1 MKHFSFV
8 YFSML
13 LHDSEEGCSHFVLQ
27 ELLTLVE
34 LTVPCP
40 PIPNTLFSCSFLWQS
55 GCKDALKPLF
65 SFSFCK
71 AEGSS
76 TVDWVIK
83 MKSHPHWFI
92 LTHRCRTFEL
102 RWVSTVPPTGLLS
115 SAKLGQVFEYSWSSM
130 TTSRYSVSGP
140 MLIPGFAHLSP
151 LETLY
156 LSYQRFGVL
165 WESVR
170 WLQHVW
176 KENI

>member
-27 ELLTLVE
+27 DLLTLVE

-40 PIPNTLFSCSFLWQS
+40 PNPHMLFPLSFLWQS
-55 GCKDALKPLF
+55 DCKDALKPF
-65 SFSFCK
+65 FFFSFCK

-102 RWVSTVPPTGLLS
+102 RWASTVPPTGLLS
-115 SAKLGQVFEYSWSSM
+115 SAKLGQAFEYSWSF
-130 TTSRYSVSGP
+130 YDN
-140 MLIPGFAHLSP
+140 FP
-151 LETLY
+151 LFRVRTY
-156 LSYQRFGVL
+156 VNSQICTF
-165 WESVR
+165 EST
-170 WLQHVW
+170 WNSLPSLPKVW
-176 KENI
+176 SALRIG